1 MIPIIITKKLR
12 NITKIFKDKD
22 DVNCMTKNDK
32 KFTITPKKEQ
42 IIK

>member
-12 NITKIFKDKD
+12 NITKIFNDKE
-22 DVNCMTKNDK
+22 DVNCMTKYDK
-32 KFTITPKKEQ
+32 KLTITPKQEQ